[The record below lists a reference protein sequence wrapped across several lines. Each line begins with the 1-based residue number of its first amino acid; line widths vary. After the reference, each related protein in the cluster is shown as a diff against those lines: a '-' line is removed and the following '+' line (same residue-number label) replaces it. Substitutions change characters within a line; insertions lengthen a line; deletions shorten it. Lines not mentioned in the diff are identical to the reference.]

1 MGYHG
6 GGLRK
11 GKYLIFQDSPGKTPK
26 DTSNKMLTSVLFT
39 SRPMGKMLQS
49 RGGLQL
55 EIKVSWGKRNR
66 GHAASGVALV
76 WESLCD
82 MEKIFEKE
90 LSDDSVSWESLPDL
104 VSNNNNKN
112 NSLKND
118 YWSSHRGSVVNESD

>member
-55 EIKVSWGKRNR
+55 EIKVS
-66 GHAASGVALV
+66 
-76 WESLCD
+76 
-82 MEKIFEKE
+82 
-90 LSDDSVSWESLPDL
+90 
-104 VSNNNNKN
+104 
-112 NSLKND
+112 
-118 YWSSHRGSVVNESD
+118 